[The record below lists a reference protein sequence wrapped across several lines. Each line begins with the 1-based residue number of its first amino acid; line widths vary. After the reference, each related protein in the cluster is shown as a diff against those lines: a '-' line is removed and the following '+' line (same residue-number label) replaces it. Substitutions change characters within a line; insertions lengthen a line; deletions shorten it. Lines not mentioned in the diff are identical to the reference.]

1 MHGLGSLG
9 LLAGLLPPFLHMH
22 GEEAGGAR
30 GTADAHPPWPGHAGG
45 RCLAVWGGSREPS
58 GGWRAREARSSGQV
72 RSGAFLKSRQ
82 MEPGPPAG
90 RGGTACRMG
99 PQSPGLGSSPPAAR
113 QPVGEAARQ
122 PRAERAGGR
131 WATEQ
136 AGRLSPRRPGHGS
149 PARPASPGP
158 APRGCSRNTAS
169 KLTSRGSRASGGTP
183 PLLPCLGL
191 GQPPAPSW
199 AGVSRLLRMVSGR
212 LRAADRAGAR
222 EGHPIAD
229 SGHLHHGVRT
239 EVRVCRQTSS
249 ANRPGARPGHSR
261 GRRSLEPLGDVSA
274 RPRPQDSAAQCPR
287 AGGPITAPKNEPAA
301 GASARRPPGCRTPGH

>member
-1 MHGLGSLG
+1 MGRVQGALRELESERGSQQR
-9 LLAGLLPPFLHMH
+9 P
-22 GEEAGGAR
+22 
-30 GTADAHPPWPGHAGG
+30 
-45 RCLAVWGGSREPS
+45 
-58 GGWRAREARSSGQV
+58 GQV
-72 RSGAFLKSRQ
+72 RRFPEKLADG
-82 MEPGPPAG
+82 
-90 RGGTACRMG
+90 
-99 PQSPGLGSSPPAAR
+99 
-113 QPVGEAARQ
+113 
-122 PRAERAGGR
+122 
-131 WATEQ
+131 
-136 AGRLSPRRPGHGS
+136 
-149 PARPASPGP
+149 ARPACREGRNRLPHGARRARGWGPHPPQPGSQWGRLRGSRGQSGQAGAGPRSRREGWARVVLATARLPGQLPPGP

-301 GASARRPPGCRTPGH
+301 RVSARHPPGCCTPGH